1 MRHAARPGRSPG
13 GQRPGPRRYGWDQH
27 RRQASHR
34 AAAPASGYRRTSRH
48 GRSRS
53 APPGKMKL
61 TLQSDDQFRNGFSG
75 GSWGRSAGP
84 AQPPGNHPFP
94 RASPGQPRRPRL
106 LPSHTF
112 CVGMLDLASVSTS
125 VRSISN
131 SVRRTHPTVSANLRR
146 KLPLIARRAVH
157 HCAPLH
163 VVPATAADRE
173 RQIAQLVKDD
183 EIDADEQV
191 GHLAGLAGAALRPR
205 AG

>member
-1 MRHAARPGRSPG
+1 MRPGRGDLPAARGQVLADTG
-13 GQRPGPRRYGWDQH
+13 GINTGGKHRIALRHQRLGTVGLRDTDVADDSTARKDEAY
-27 RRQASHR
+27 
-34 AAAPASGYRRTSRH
+34 
-48 GRSRS
+48 
-53 APPGKMKL
+53 
-61 TLQSDDQFRNGFSG
+61 LQSDDQFRNGFSG
-75 GSWGRSAGP
+75 GSWGRSASP